1 MAKLKKALATI
12 FTVAVIICLVF
23 GVIGLLQKN
32 DVKVS
37 DLGKIVNGNGNSVS
51 SVTILPGE
59 EKTLTIGPGIESPWI
74 ICKGMWSFDSS
85 SDIEVE
91 FRDGHIVTYHPGD
104 NVDFGSRNTFS
115 IRNLSKEESVEVYV
129 SVN

>member
-32 DVKVS
+32 DVKIS

-104 NVDFGSRNTFS
+104 DVDFGARNTFS